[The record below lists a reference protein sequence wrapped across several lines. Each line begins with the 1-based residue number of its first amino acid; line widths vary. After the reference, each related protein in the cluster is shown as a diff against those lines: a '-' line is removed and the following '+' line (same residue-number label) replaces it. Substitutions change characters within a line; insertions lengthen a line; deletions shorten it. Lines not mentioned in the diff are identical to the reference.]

1 MAFVHGTTTTI
12 NDAPAEDLILDAAKE
27 TPTTLKLG
35 HNAEKYAKVSVFSYS
50 CCWNILLGLRLIF
63 SRLYKTYKN
72 LRHTLIFRSL
82 YLKQVLTQ
90 YKNWILSC
98 QSKWKCSFY
107 LSVYI
112 FIIYLQRFLQVLFKF
127 FLFYHL
133 YYRMFTAFIIVNKL
147 INRHNF
153 FCRRQRLRIGWILLK
168 DD

>member
-1 MAFVHGTTTTI
+1 MLTTGLFRWLIFLSIFLLSGRAICRLPPTQDHAMAFVHGTTTTL

-90 YKNWILSC
+90 YKNWVLLC

-112 FIIYLQRFLQVLFKF
+112 FIIYLQRFLQVLF
-127 FLFYHL
+127 
-133 YYRMFTAFIIVNKL
+133 
-147 INRHNF
+147 NF
-153 FCRRQRLRIGWILLK
+153 FFILPFIL
-168 DD
+168 